1 MHSST
6 LQFENSDG
14 ELLSG
19 KLDVPVDGEPIA
31 CAIFAHCFTCSK
43 NLKAERIIS
52 RELTRQGYAVLRFDF
67 TGLGRSEGEFGSTNF
82 SSNIDDLIRAAEFME
97 KNHGAPRILIGH
109 SLGGAAVMHAAHEL
123 PSVRAVATIGAPFD
137 PTHIRHLISGN
148 EDEIERTGAADVNI
162 GGRAFR
168 IRKQFLDDLESHDAA
183 ERVRNLKRALLI
195 LHSPKDQIVGIDNAA
210 QIFGA
215 AVHPK
220 SFISLDSA
228 DHLLTT
234 EADARYAGSVLG
246 AWAGKY
252 LDLAQ
257 EDAKH
262 QERHDNCTVAEIGR
276 DHYRTDILSNGH
288 ALIADEPTD
297 LGGTNQGPT
306 PYGLLLSA
314 LGACAAITI
323 RMYADR
329 KNWPLERV
337 HVRLRHERVH
347 ADDCECESG
356 DRTGML
362 DLIKKFVLL
371 EGDLD
376 EKQKARLLQI
386 ADRCPVQRTVDN
398 NPVVQ
403 TTLLTESADQAC

>member
-19 KLDVPVDGEPIA
+19 ILDVPVDGEPIA

-52 RELTRQGYAVLRFDF
+52 RELTRQGYAVMRFDF
-67 TGLGRSEGEFGSTNF
+67 TGLGRSEGEFGNTNF
-82 SSNIDDLIRAAEFME
+82 SSNIGDLISAAAFME
-97 KNHGAPRILIGH
+97 KNHGAPSILIGH
-109 SLGGAAVMHAAHEL
+109 SLGGAAVLHAAHKL

-137 PTHIRHLISGN
+137 PVYIRHLISGN
-148 EDEIERTGAADVNI
+148 EDELARTGEADVNI

-168 IRKQFLDDLESHDAA
+168 IQKQFLDDLESHDAA

-195 LHSPKDQIVGIDNAA
+195 LHSPKDKIVGIENAA

-220 SFISLDSA
+220 SFISLDNA
-228 DHLLTT
+228 DHLLTND
-234 EADARYAGSVLG
+234 ADASYAGSVLG

-252 LDLAQ
+252 LDHAQ
-257 EDAKH
+257 EDVKH
-262 QERHDNCTVAEIGR
+262 QERHDNCTVAEIGTG
-276 DHYRTDILSNGH
+276 HYRTDILSNGH
-288 ALIADEPTD
+288 ALIADEPRD
-297 LGGTNQGPT
+297 LGGTNHGPT

-314 LGACAAITI
+314 LGACATITI

-386 ADRCPVQRTVDN
+386 ADRCPVQRTIDN
-398 NPVVQ
+398 KPVVQ
-403 TTLLTESADQAC
+403 TTLLTESEDLAC